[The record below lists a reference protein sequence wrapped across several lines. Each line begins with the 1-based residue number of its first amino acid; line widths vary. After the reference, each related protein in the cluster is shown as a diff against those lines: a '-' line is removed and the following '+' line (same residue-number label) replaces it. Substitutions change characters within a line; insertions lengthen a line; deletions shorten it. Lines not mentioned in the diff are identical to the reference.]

1 MAIRRKPLRE
11 IYAANNAADKFY
23 AAMAG
28 VAPQNQ
34 VAIKPKRII
43 TQRMADED
51 REEAVMVEV
60 GDAIRL
66 SASVLLAWRQNSG
79 SLTDDR
85 GVPIWFYRKVKGM
98 DDMTISDYVCLK
110 KNGKLAVIE
119 CKWRGWHFTGT
130 PREKAQD
137 AFIQAL
143 RSSGGVGGFVT
154 CAEQAL
160 EILK

>member
-1 MAIRRKPLRE
+1 MAARRKPLRE

-34 VAIKPKRII
+34 VAINPKRII

-98 DDMTISDYVCLK
+98 DDMTISDYVC
-110 KNGKLAVIE
+110 
-119 CKWRGWHFTGT
+119 GT
-130 PREKAQD
+130 PRETAQD
-137 AFIQAL
+137 AFIQAI